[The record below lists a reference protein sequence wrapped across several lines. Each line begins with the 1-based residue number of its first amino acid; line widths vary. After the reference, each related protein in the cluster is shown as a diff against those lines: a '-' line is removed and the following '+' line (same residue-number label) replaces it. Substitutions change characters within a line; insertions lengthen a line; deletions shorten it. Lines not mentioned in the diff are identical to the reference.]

1 MGNAE
6 SGVAGASGDEEDVEA
21 ESPGFA
27 EDSPAS
33 AATGVGAGT
42 AGGSGSGKSGRPTI
56 NNPPSTNGPPTP
68 GVLLEQVKLRE
79 AAARISDSGLAIPES
94 VLAGNEIALMRWLED
109 RLSRGEESVN
119 VEQFCEM
126 LEIRNAPRDECEEA
140 FGQFDTEGDGVV
152 DVESML
158 SALKNSNG
166 ANLQGELSHVIRHLQ
181 ACSLTPGFVDIF
193 SKYKDELGAHASKI
207 LKFLH
212 RNRIPSSAIPFPLLE
227 GYNSICTMR
236 STLVQNFL
244 EFLLQKEKDLD
255 IQYRAELIRDP
266 DVDKVK
272 VVTQCFSFIEASS
285 NATDIHRM
293 TDGETGSFWQSDGS
307 ARSHWI
313 RLKMKPDVVLRR
325 LAIAV
330 ASNDHSYMPQL
341 VSVAVG
347 KNRRSL
353 QEIRDIRIPSN
364 VTGYVALLE
373 NANITHPYIQINI
386 KRCLSDG
393 CDTRIHGLKTLG
405 YQITKSKEVSVS
417 DASAIWYLSL
427 LTSLVTASMETNPV
441 LAQTVLQSTQ
451 KALRHMP
458 PLSLTP
464 SSTEFPKFFSANILE
479 EVDGFLLRIADCC
492 VSPEAELTLL
502 AFALAR
508 GSVAK
513 VLQALSGISEH
524 LETEYRASSLISS
537 MASVRMRLLYRN
549 GKPLQLHL
557 QACDVKSKEEKSGPE
572 NMLAEPT
579 TGDGFLTESGKKRA
593 SIILS
598 TEDQSNF
605 QVTQMKVKVRKGATG
620 AKCGLVFAYKEA
632 NPFDAEKHFDR
643 FKKFDLWD
651 YDDYKDFVQ
660 DNVKLPAQSED
671 QPIGWF
677 ELEEDWNDVEIK
689 LQQCRIAKFLMV
701 KFLCT
706 RQTSAE
712 RLGVQSLCFHGYL
725 VVGAER
731 LGDAEELLPDGGEG
745 PEDLATTGQMLLNKT
760 LFFIQ
765 QLTRDMDVSQFKQK
779 FLLDFIGLSLTL
791 FWSLYSKLMQIEGEE
806 VMKSRVLLL
815 QLLQNCF
822 PMLQRGASEGH
833 CPDEGGGPEEEE
845 EEKDEEKAAEAGC
858 SSSSGANADPP
869 HGAVL
874 ELYTHLCQVV
884 DRPETEAL
892 VEKALRREAVKALL
906 SGAAIFFPDKHSRR
920 DKLFHMM
927 NITEEDQPESVKV
940 TFESLCNY
948 FSDQDPSGLLLLPPK
963 EVSTDFDIS
972 PILSV
977 METLL
982 LVATRECEVM
992 MGAVSGGPSRTVLL
1006 SLFWALQGSLL
1017 SWCYLQL
1024 KADTSG
1030 MGAQLARDIV
1040 VKYVNQFLGSAQ
1052 GALASLLERYSGAE
1066 ITEKLSSSIL
1076 ATVTRQL
1083 MIFLLELCSLDI
1095 PHSVLLKS
1103 FSSLVEL
1110 LKNLSSDTGDIFSK
1124 VDQES
1129 CLQPQQPVV
1138 LRTWNMESPHNYEN
1152 SRHET
1157 TIFCCPGATSFVV
1170 EFDERC
1176 QTEKRYDY
1184 LEFTDARGGKV
1195 RYDTK
1200 IGTEKWPKK
1209 VTFDAGPQ
1217 LQFLFHSDSSNN
1229 EWGYKFSVTA
1239 QGLPDITVSW
1249 MSDVQL
1255 LVARLMGRLASRA
1268 MALKSPHEIR
1278 SVKELPPGRMAHVQ
1292 SSPLWKPILR
1302 HGACDA
1308 RDTPQNNT
1316 PSVPVRARTS
1326 PTITSPVDE
1335 FPRFLEDLAR
1345 WNPNLEPNEGPA
1357 EPMRTLMLSC
1367 RRPPIRNEIAA
1378 GSTVDQAVNAIW
1390 AAMVYHTPALHQALK
1405 AHVAQGYKSSLSED
1419 FVQVYTLAD
1428 RIRTWMLETK
1438 QRHLV
1443 SKMNAPDEK
1452 EGAQEEVTME
1462 ALAEVCIQKSLLLL
1476 RFPPSGDTSG
1486 PAEGSSAPLL
1496 LRSCSVS
1503 EGDFQPTTSPVA
1515 ATASAAAAAAAP
1527 LALALA
1533 QAAEPPSESE
1543 AGTVPEGGQQ
1553 NQTAA
1558 DAGLSSQTEEPAG
1571 PPSASSVPRRPIRR
1585 TLGRVRLLS
1594 YRSVEEPRTVL
1605 SVRERYPILKHLL
1618 NFMKDQALTTGS
1630 VLQTLA
1636 LNKAQAQSVCRV
1648 LESVQQGLLSLGKP
1662 HLFQAPC
1669 ILFLQELLACQK
1681 DFNGYFSQL
1690 SGSGQELREEVRR
1703 SYHQLVLMLVE
1714 AVQGF
1719 SGLNEKALLP
1729 ALSCVQTC
1737 LLHLLDMSWEPQD
1750 LPLFLDIKLPDLLL
1764 NMSQENISVHD
1775 IAISQWTEEDEI
1787 AVYKKNQ
1794 EWMDECADG
1803 MFEKW
1808 YDKIGEEGSVED
1820 RRKMHRF
1827 IARYCDLL
1835 NVVISCDGCER
1846 IAPWHRYRCLQCMD
1860 MDLCKTCFLS
1870 GAKPEGHEDDH
1881 EMVNMEYAC
1890 DHCQGLIVG
1899 SRINCNVCEDFDL
1912 CFGCY
1917 NAKKYP
1923 DSHLPTHRITVFPM
1937 VTIRISDRHRL
1948 IQPYIHNYSWLLFAA
1963 LALYTSA
1970 LASERRL
1977 DGEPLKTGSLDRA
1990 LALQGR
1996 CSQLITECLLKGQ
2009 DAKGLRSSALLAL
2022 LSSNETSS
2030 DSELGPNSPESSRE
2044 LSTADNTDN
2053 SSLPGSTAAV
2063 CSPTSPQDTSKTS
2076 GKETSSREVVPETPT
2091 VAPEPPAKTTTT
2103 TTTPTPTTSPTT
2115 TPTLTTT
2122 TTADSSTPTPP
2133 GPGDDPKGR
2142 RLVQQDTLDSPTLSQ
2157 TPSVSSEDPLS
2168 PVVRPSEPT
2177 GLALAASPA
2186 SEPTGLALAA
2196 SPASEPTGL
2205 AAAASPASEP
2215 TGLALAASPA
2225 SEPTGLAAAAS
2236 PASEPTGLA
2245 LAASPASEPT
2255 GLAAAASPASE
2266 PTGLAAAASPAS
2278 EAGKE
2283 QAERLSQAPRQDH
2296 VFSDCSRE
2304 RILGLLAAMLPPA
2317 KPGCGLSLPSLS
2329 SILPQLFRVVVS
2341 NAGCLDETY
2350 HLTLG
2355 LLGQLLLRIPPA
2367 EADGA
2372 VGEALADKYEL
2383 LAQLEAAG
2391 TETPGWKTTQLLFCL
2406 GAVCLDSRIGLDWA
2420 CSVADILRGLN
2431 ACPQW
2436 SVVIAAFTDHCV
2448 QQLPHT
2454 LRRTNLFTLLV
2465 LVGFPEVLCMG
2476 TQSVFVDNANEQHHM
2491 ILLKHFTEKNHAAV
2505 VDVKT
2510 RKRKTVKDY
2519 QLIQPQDSSWAGL
2532 PAQAEGQPAHK
2543 ALISRYLDSF
2553 ISIISH
2559 LLKGSPDPGSPDAV
2573 EASWVLSLALKGL
2586 YNTLKKQGVEEAQ
2599 QAIQRSGLTQLLVR
2613 KCSKGTG
2620 FSKLW
2625 LLRDLEILSVMLYSS
2640 KREIHSMTQDPERD
2654 EREPEPDREQD
2665 SDHSSCCTEE
2675 PRDPSRPDPLEG
2687 LDEETKICFQ
2697 ITHDALNAPLHILRA
2712 MYELQM
2718 KRTDSFFLE
2727 VQKRFDGDVIK
2738 TDETIRTLAQKWQPS
2753 RRPRSERT
2761 TKAVDTDMIVV
2772 SCVAKPSHCERATEE
2787 INLVAQKLITSSE
2800 GDLQLSYAKQR
2811 RTKSSALLHKELDAR
2826 SNRAVRQYLVKV
2838 NQAIA
2843 TLYARHVLAALL
2855 AEWPAG
2861 QPLSDEALELSG
2873 SSHMAYI
2880 LDMLVQLEEKTL
2892 WEKILQRVLKGC
2904 GQSMLCSLSLTAC
2917 QFMEEPGMAVQ
2928 IRESKHP
2935 YDNNT
2940 NFEDKV
2946 HIPGAIYLS
2955 VKFDPRCHSEEGCDE
2970 LIMSSSADF
2979 LQDLHTFSGSP
2990 QKWSDFEI
2998 PGDTL
3003 YYKFVA
3009 DMSNTEWGYKF
3020 TVTGG
3025 HRGRFQTGF
3034 EILKQMLADE
3044 AVLSHLPLSDI
3055 WEWQVG
3061 VACRQTGTQ
3070 RLKAIHLLLRLLQ
3083 CQSQTACELMLL
3095 RPLWQLFVSME
3106 TTLCQDPAC
3115 ITVLLPLHRA
3125 LTELFFIAES
3135 RATAQGILQEYLLA
3149 MTTDQQ
3155 LLNHTA
3161 MALKNI
3167 AAISLAINYPNKST
3181 KLLSMPS

>member
-6 SGVAGASGDEEDVEA
+6 GGCGGGSGDEEDIET

-33 AATGVGAGT
+33 AATGGGVGGG
-42 AGGSGSGKSGRPTI
+42 GGSGSGRSGRGSNNVSVPTGG
-56 NNPPSTNGPPTP
+56 PPSP

-79 AAARISDSGLAIPES
+79 AAARISDSGVAIQES
-94 VLAGNEIALMRWLED
+94 VLAGNESVLVRWLED
-109 RLSRGEESVN
+109 RLNRGEESVN

-126 LEIRNAPRDECEEA
+126 LESRDAPRDECEEA
-140 FGQFDTEGDGVV
+140 FGQFDAEGDGVV

-158 SALKNSNG
+158 IALKNSNG
-166 ANLQGELSHVIRHLQ
+166 ANLQGELSHVIRQLQ

-193 SKYKDELGAHASKI
+193 SKTKDRLGAHASKI

-212 RNRIPSSAIPFPLLE
+212 RNRIPSSAIPFPILE

-236 STLVQNFL
+236 SSVVQDFL

-255 IQYRAELIRDP
+255 IQYRAELDRDP

-272 VVTQCFSFIEASS
+272 VVTQCYSTIEASS
-285 NATDIHRM
+285 NVTDIFKM
-293 TDGETGSFWQSDGS
+293 TNGETSSFWQSDGS

-364 VTGYVALLE
+364 VTGYIALLE

-427 LTSLVTASMETNPV
+427 LTSLVTASMETNPA
-441 LAQTVLQSTQ
+441 LAQTVLHSTQ

-464 SSTEFPKFFSANILE
+464 SSTEFPKFFSLNILE

-492 VSPEAELTLL
+492 VSPDAELTLL

-513 VLQALSGISEH
+513 VLQALSCISDH
-524 LETEYRASSLISS
+524 LEAKYKASSLITS
-537 MASVRMRLLYRN
+537 MASVRLRLLYRN

-572 NMLAEPT
+572 NMLTESS
-579 TGDGFLTESGKKRA
+579 TGDGFLTESGRKKA
-593 SIILS
+593 SVILS

-605 QVTQMKVKVRKGATG
+605 QVTQMKIKVRKGAIG
-620 AKCGLVFAYKEA
+620 AKCGLVFAYKEDD
-632 NPFDAEKHFDR
+632 PFDAEKHFKR
-643 FKKFDLWD
+643 FKKYDAWD
-651 YDDYKDFVQ
+651 YKDYKDFVQ
-660 DNVKLPAQSED
+660 DNVRIPAQAED
-671 QPIGWF
+671 EPIGWF

-689 LQQCRIAKFLMV
+689 LQQCRVAKFLMV

-706 RQTSAE
+706 RQDSAE
-712 RLGVQSLCFHGYL
+712 RLGVQSLSFSGYL
-725 VVGAER
+725 CPGTER
-731 LGDAEELLPDGGEG
+731 LADLDDLSPDGAGLVH
-745 PEDLATTGQMLLNKT
+745 DAVTGLCLLNKT

-765 QLTRDMDVSQFKQK
+765 QLTRDMDASHFKQK
-779 FLLDFIGLSLTL
+779 YLLDFSGLSLSL
-791 FWSLYSKLMQIEGEE
+791 FWKFYSKLREIEGEE
-806 VMKSRVLLL
+806 VLKSRVLLL
-815 QLLQNCF
+815 QLMQNCF
-822 PMLQRGASEGH
+822 PMLPNPLESR
-833 CPDEGGGPEEEE
+833 GPEESRGPNE
-845 EEKDEEKAAEAGC
+845 AATAVA
-858 SSSSGANADPP
+858 SSSTPSSGEPVNDSVR
-869 HGAVL
+869 AVG
-874 ELYTHLCQVV
+874 ELYTHLCHIV
-884 DRPETEAL
+884 DGAEGESL
-892 VEKALRREAVKALL
+892 VEKALHKEAVKAILN
-906 SGAAIFFPDKHSRR
+906 GAAVFFPDKHIRR

-927 NITEEDQPESVKV
+927 KNITEEDQPESVKV

-963 EVSTDFDIS
+963 GAPADFDIS

-992 MGAVSGGPSRTVLL
+992 MVDESSGASRTVLL
-1006 SLFWALQGSLL
+1006 TLFWALQGSLL

-1024 KADTSG
+1024 KV
-1030 MGAQLARDIV
+1030 GASTAITMELARDILL
-1040 VKYVNQFLGSAQ
+1040 KYVDQFLGSIKTIL
-1052 GALASLLERYSGAE
+1052 GSLLERYTSAE
-1066 ITEKLSSSIL
+1066 ITDKLGSSIL
-1076 ATVTRQL
+1076 TTVFRQL

-1095 PHSVLLKS
+1095 PHSLLLRS

-1110 LKNLSSDTGDIFSK
+1110 LKSLSTDTGDIFSK

-1129 CLQPQQPVV
+1129 WHQPQQPVV

-1157 TIFCCPGATSFVV
+1157 SIFACPGATSFEV

-1176 QTEKRYDY
+1176 ETEKRYDY
-1184 LEFTDARGGKV
+1184 LEFTDSRGGKV
-1195 RYDTK
+1195 RYDMK
-1200 IGTEKWPKK
+1200 VGTEKWPKK

-1229 EWGYKFSVTA
+1229 EWGYKFTVTA
-1239 QGLPDITVSW
+1239 LGLPDITISW
-1249 MSDVQL
+1249 MSDLQL
-1255 LVARLMGRLASRA
+1255 LVARLMGRLASRTL
-1268 MALKSPHEIR
+1268 ALKSPYEIR
-1278 SVKELPPGRMAHVQ
+1278 SVKELPSGKVSHVQ

-1302 HGACDA
+1302 HGLCETREANRIKPPTDE
-1308 RDTPQNNT
+1308 TNT
-1316 PSVPVRARTS
+1316 WSL
-1326 PTITSPVDE
+1326 DE
-1335 FPRFLEDLAR
+1335 VMSFLEDFAR
-1345 WNPNLEPNEGPA
+1345 WNPSQEA
-1357 EPMRTLMLSC
+1357 TDSRTDLMKIIMQSC
-1367 RRPPIRNEIAA
+1367 RKQPARHEIAT
-1378 GSTVDQAVNAIW
+1378 GSKTDQAVNAIW
-1390 AAMVYHTPALHQALK
+1390 AAMVYHTPALNRALK
-1405 AHVAQGYKSSLSED
+1405 TYVNQDCRACLSEE
-1419 FVQVYTLAD
+1419 FVQVYSLAD
-1428 RIRTWMLETK
+1428 SIRTWMLEMK
-1438 QRHLV
+1438 QRYLV
-1443 SKMNAPDEK
+1443 GKMNAPEEK
-1452 EGAQEEVTME
+1452 EGDPDEVTME
-1462 ALAEVCIQKSLLLL
+1462 SLAEMCIKKSLLLF
-1476 RFPPSGDTSG
+1476 RFRPCGVTCQDSDSFKATG
-1486 PAEGSSAPLL
+1486 GSSDLL
-1496 LRSCSVS
+1496 LRSSSIS
-1503 EGDFQPTTSPVA
+1503 EGDFQ
-1515 ATASAAAAAAAP
+1515 ASSSLAP
-1527 LALALA
+1527 QNAG
-1533 QAAEPPSESE
+1533 SEEGSE
-1543 AGTVPEGGQQ
+1543 ARSGENKSGAQVQHSSSCGHNKQGHTGSTE
-1553 NQTAA
+1553 T
-1558 DAGLSSQTEEPAG
+1558 LSSHPGEPASPSG
-1571 PPSASSVPRRPIRR
+1571 LPRKPPFSRAR
-1585 TLGRVRLLS
+1585 LRLLS
-1594 YRSVEEPRTVL
+1594 CRSIEEPRMTPPVKD
-1605 SVRERYPILKHLL
+1605 RYPMLKHIL
-1618 NFMKDQALTTGS
+1618 NFIRDQALTTAS
-1630 VLQTLA
+1630 ILQTLS
-1636 LNKAQAQSVCRV
+1636 LNKAQALSVCKV
-1648 LESVQQGLLSLGKP
+1648 LEMVQQCLHSLGKP

-1669 ILFLQELLACQK
+1669 LLFLQELLACQK
-1681 DFNGYFSQL
+1681 DFTSYFSQL
-1690 SGSGQELREEVRR
+1690 SDSGQTLGEEVRQ

-1719 SGLNEKALLP
+1719 SSLSEKALLP

-1737 LLHLLDMSWEPQD
+1737 LLHLLDMSWEVHD
-1750 LPLFLDIKLPDLLL
+1750 LALFLGINLPDLLL
-1764 NMSQENISVHD
+1764 SMSQENISVHD

-1787 AVYKKNQ
+1787 ADYKKNQ
-1794 EWMDECADG
+1794 EWMDECMDG

-1808 YDKIGEEGSVED
+1808 YDKIDEEDSMED
-1820 RRKMHRF
+1820 RRKMHMF

-1846 IAPWHRYRCLQCMD
+1846 MAPWHRYRCLQCMD

-1923 DSHLPTHRITVFPM
+1923 DSHLPTHRITVYPM

-1963 LALYTSA
+1963 LALYTSE
-1970 LASERRL
+1970 LSSEKQIN
-1977 DGEPLKTGSLDRA
+1977 GEPLDSNA
-1990 LALQGR
+1990 LSQASALQTR
-1996 CSQLITECLLKGQ
+1996 CSQLITDCLLKGQ
-2009 DAKGLRSSALLAL
+2009 TGKGLRSSALLAL
-2022 LSSNETSS
+2022 LSSNDSVS
-2030 DSELGPNSPESSRE
+2030 DSEMCPVSPESSQE
-2044 LSTADNTDN
+2044 LSTTTDT

-2063 CSPTSPQDTSKTS
+2063 CSPSSPKDKTKPS
-2076 GKETSSREVVPETPT
+2076 GKEKKVKEVGSPPSAPPEVSSP
-2091 VAPEPPAKTTTT
+2091 
-2103 TTTPTPTTSPTT
+2103 
-2115 TPTLTTT
+2115 L
-2122 TTADSSTPTPP
+2122 ST
-2133 GPGDDPKGR
+2133 GEGEKR
-2142 RLVQQDTLDSPTLSQ
+2142 KLVTQDTLDSASLSQ

-2168 PVVRPSEPT
+2168 PVVRPSES
-2177 GLALAASPA
+2177 GLGTVNSPA
-2186 SEPTGLALAA
+2186 SDMA
-2196 SPASEPTGL
+2196 
-2205 AAAASPASEP
+2205 
-2215 TGLALAASPA
+2215 
-2225 SEPTGLAAAAS
+2225 
-2236 PASEPTGLA
+2236 
-2245 LAASPASEPT
+2245 
-2255 GLAAAASPASE
+2255 
-2266 PTGLAAAASPAS
+2266 
-2278 EAGKE
+2278 KE
-2283 QAERLSQAPRQDH
+2283 SDERLPQVPLQEH
-2296 VFSDCSRE
+2296 VFSECSRE
-2304 RILGLLAAMLPPA
+2304 RILGLLAAMLPTTI
-2317 KPGCGLSLPSLS
+2317 PGSILSLPSLS
-2329 SILPQLFRVVVS
+2329 SILPQLFRAVIS
-2341 NAGCLDETY
+2341 NAGSLNETF

-2355 LLGQLLLRIPPA
+2355 LLGQLLLRITPL
-2367 EADGA
+2367 EADTA
-2372 VGEALADKYEL
+2372 VTEALADKYDL
-2383 LAQLEAAG
+2383 LTHGEAASSD
-2391 TETPGWKTTQLLFCL
+2391 TPGWKTTQLLFSL

-2420 CSVADILRGLN
+2420 CTVADILHSLD
-2431 ACPQW
+2431 ACPEW
-2436 SVVIAAFTDHCV
+2436 SLVIAAFTDHCI
-2448 QQLPHT
+2448 QQLPQT
-2454 LRRTNLFTLLV
+2454 LKRTNLFTLLV
-2465 LVGFPEVLCMG
+2465 LVGFPEVLCVG
-2476 TQSVFVDNANEQHHM
+2476 TQTVFIDNANEQHNM

-2519 QLIQPQDSSWAGL
+2519 QLIQSQDSTTVGL
-2532 PAQAEGQPAHK
+2532 PEESGGQGSPK
-2543 ALISRYLDSF
+2543 TLLSRYLGNFTSV
-2553 ISIISH
+2553 ISH
-2559 LLKGSPDPGSPDAV
+2559 LLQISMDSSSADAV

-2586 YNTLKKQGVEEAQ
+2586 YNTLKKHGVEQAQ
-2599 QAIQRSGLTQLLVR
+2599 EAIQQSGLTQLLVR

-2625 LLRDLEILSVMLYSS
+2625 LLRDLEILSIMLYSS
-2640 KREIHSMTQDPERD
+2640 KREIHSMAQDPDRD
-2654 EREPEPDREQD
+2654 QREQDKEHD
-2665 SDHSSCCTEE
+2665 SDHSSCCTDET
-2675 PRDPSRPDPLEG
+2675 DVNKPDPLEG

-2697 ITHDALNAPLHILRA
+2697 ITHDALNAPLPILRA

-2727 VQKRFDGDVIK
+2727 VQKRFDGEEIK

-2753 RRPRSERT
+2753 RRPRSEERN

-2772 SCVAKPSHCERATEE
+2772 SCVSKPSHCEKATEE
-2787 INLVAQKLITSSE
+2787 INVVAQKLITNSE
-2800 GDLQLSYAKQR
+2800 SDLQLSYAKQR
-2811 RTKSSALLHKELDAR
+2811 RTKSSALLHKELDVR

-2843 TLYARHVLAALL
+2843 TLYARHVLASLL
-2855 AEWPAG
+2855 ADWPAEAA
-2861 QPLSDEALELSG
+2861 LSEEALALNG
-2873 SSHMAYI
+2873 ASHMAYI
-2880 LDMLVQLEEKTL
+2880 LDMLMQLEERPL

-2904 GQSMLCSLSLTAC
+2904 SQSMLCSLSLTAC
-2917 QFMEEPGMAVQ
+2917 QFMEEPGMAIQV
-2928 IRESKHP
+2928 RESKHP

-2955 VKFDPRCHSEEGCDE
+2955 IKFDSRCYTEEGCDE
-2970 LIMSSSADF
+2970 LIMSSSSDF
-2979 LQDLHTFSGSP
+2979 LQDVHNFSGSP

-3003 YYKFVA
+3003 YYRFMS

-3034 EILKQMLADE
+3034 EILKQMLADDQ
-3044 AVLSHLPLSDI
+3044 VLSHLPLSDI

-3061 VACRQTGTQ
+3061 VACRQTGNQ

-3083 CQSQTACELMLL
+3083 CQSQTACELTLL
-3095 RPLWQLFVSME
+3095 RPLWQLFMSME
-3106 TTLCQDPAC
+3106 NGLSQDPTS

-3125 LTELFFIAES
+3125 LTELFFITEA
-3135 RATAQGILQEYLLA
+3135 RAIAQGVLQEYLLA
-3149 MTTDQQ
+3149 MTTDEQ
-3155 LLNHTA
+3155 LLSHTA

-3181 KLLSMPS
+3181 KLLNMSP

>member
-6 SGVAGASGDEEDVEA
+6 SGCGGGSGDEEDVDA

-33 AATGVGAGT
+33 AAAAAGAGASGT
-42 AGGSGSGKSGRPTI
+42 GGASGGSGGGSGPGGGSGKGGRSAAASHSPQ
-56 NNPPSTNGPPTP
+56 SAANGPPSP

-109 RLSRGEESVN
+109 RLSRGEETVN

-255 IQYRAELIRDP
+255 IQYRAELTQDP

-272 VVTQCFSFIEASS
+272 VVTQCYSFIEASS
-285 NATDIHRM
+285 NVADIHRM
-293 TDGETGSFWQSDGS
+293 TDGETGAFWQSDGS

-513 VLQALSGISEH
+513 VLQAMSGLSEH
-524 LETEYRASSLISS
+524 LETEYRASTLISS
-537 MASVRMRLLYRN
+537 MAAVRMRLLYRN

-572 NMLAEPT
+572 NMLTEAT
-579 TGDGFLTESGKKRA
+579 TGDGFLTESGRKRA

-598 TEDQSNF
+598 TENQSNF
-605 QVTQMKVKVRKGATG
+605 QVTQMKVKVRKGPTG

-632 NPFDAEKHFDR
+632 DPFDAEKHFER
-643 FKKFDLWD
+643 FKKYDSWD
-651 YDDYKDFVQ
+651 YDDYKEFVQ
-660 DNVKLPAQSED
+660 DNVKIPAQSED
-671 QPIGWF
+671 EPIGWF
-677 ELEEDWNDVEIK
+677 DLEEDWNDVEIK
-689 LQQCRIAKFLMV
+689 LQQCRVAKFLMV

-706 RQTSAE
+706 RQNSAE
-712 RLGVQSLCFHGYL
+712 RLGVQSLSFHGYRVL
-725 VVGAER
+725 GVER
-731 LGDAEELLPDGGEG
+731 LGDTEELLPEGGEG
-745 PEDLATTGQMLLNKT
+745 PEERGTTGQMLLNKT

-779 FLLDFIGLSLTL
+779 FLLDFSGLSLTL

-806 VMKSRVLLL
+806 VLKSRVLLL

-822 PMLQRGASEGH
+822 PMLPSGPAKGH
-833 CPDEGGGPEEEE
+833 CPDEGGGPEEEKE
-845 EEKDEEKAAEAGC
+845 EEEEEERGAEAGC
-858 SSSSGANADPP
+858 SSSSGAHADPP
-869 HGAVL
+869 HGAVW
-874 ELYTHLCQVV
+874 ELYNHLCQVV
-884 DRPETEAL
+884 DRPETGVP
-892 VEKALRREAVKALL
+892 VERALRREAVKAVL

-927 NITEEDQPESVKV
+927 KNITEEDQPESVKV

-992 MGAVSGGPSRTVLL
+992 MVNASGGPSRTVLL

-1024 KADTSG
+1024 KSESTG
-1030 MGAQLARDIV
+1030 MGAELARDIL

-1052 GALASLLERYSGAE
+1052 GALASLLECYSGAK
-1066 ITEKLSSSIL
+1066 ITEKLASSIL

-1083 MIFLLELCSLDI
+1083 MIFLLEMCSLDI

-1110 LKNLSSDTGDIFSK
+1110 LKSLSSDTGDIFSK

-1129 CLQPQQPVV
+1129 CLLPQQPVV
-1138 LRTWNMESPHNYEN
+1138 LRTWSMESPHNYEN

-1157 TIFCCPGATSFVV
+1157 TVFSCPGATSFVV

-1200 IGTEKWPKK
+1200 IGTVKWPKK

-1278 SVKELPPGRMAHVQ
+1278 SVKELPPGKMAHVQ

-1302 HGACDA
+1302 HGVCGAG
-1308 RDTPQNNT
+1308 DTPQNNT
-1316 PSVPVRARTS
+1316 HSNPSQTNS
-1326 PTITSPVDE
+1326 SPVDE
-1335 FPRFLEDLAR
+1335 FPSFLEDLAR
-1345 WNPNLEPNEGPA
+1345 WDPNKEPSDGRLEG
-1357 EPMRTLMLSC
+1357 PMRTLMLSC
-1367 RRPPIRNEIAA
+1367 RRPPVRNEIAA
-1378 GSTVDQAVNAIW
+1378 GSKVDQAVNAIW

-1405 AHVAQGYKSSLSED
+1405 SHVAQGYKSSLSED

-1428 RIRTWMLETK
+1428 GIRTWMLEMK
-1438 QRHLV
+1438 QRYLV
-1443 SKMNAPDEK
+1443 GKMNSPDEK
-1452 EGAQEEVTME
+1452 EGALEEVTMDT
-1462 ALAEVCIQKSLLLL
+1462 LAEVCIQKSLLLL
-1476 RFPPSGDTSG
+1476 RFAPSGSSG
-1486 PAEGSSAPLL
+1486 QDGDSSQPAEGSSATLL
-1496 LRSCSVS
+1496 LRSSSVS
-1503 EGDFQPTTSPVA
+1503 DGDFQPSPSPA
-1515 ATASAAAAAAAP
+1515 AAAAAAAP
-1527 LALALA
+1527 PPAP
-1533 QAAEPPSESE
+1533 AAETPRESE
-1543 AGTVPEGGQQ
+1543 AGMVPEGGQQ
-1553 NQTAA
+1553 NQTADGSA
-1558 DAGLSSQTEEPAG
+1558 ESISSPTTGEPTS
-1571 PPSASSVPRRPIRR
+1571 PPFSSVPRRPPFSR
-1585 TLGRVRLLS
+1585 GRLRLLS
-1594 YRSVEEPRTVL
+1594 YRSVEETRAVP

-1618 NFMKDQALTTGS
+1618 NFMKDQALTTAS

-1648 LESVQQGLLSLGKP
+1648 LESVQQCLLSLGKP

-1681 DFNGYFSQL
+1681 EFNGYFSQL

-1714 AVQGF
+1714 AVHGF
-1719 SGLNEKALLP
+1719 NGLNEKALLP

-1808 YDKIGEEGSVED
+1808 YDKIGEEDSMED
-1820 RRKMHRF
+1820 RRKMHMF

-1846 IAPWHRYRCLQCMD
+1846 MAPWHRYRCLQCMD

-1970 LASERRL
+1970 LASERPL
-1977 DGEPLKTGSLDRA
+1977 DGEPLGPGSLNRA
-1990 LALQGR
+1990 LDLQGR

-2009 DAKGLRSSALLAL
+2009 DGKGLRSSALLAL
-2022 LSSNETSS
+2022 LSSNESSS
-2030 DSELGPNSPESSRE
+2030 DSELGPAFDTTDTTDTSSI
-2044 LSTADNTDN
+2044 
-2053 SSLPGSTAAV
+2053 PGSTAAV
-2063 CSPTSPQDTSKTS
+2063 CSPSSPRDTVRS
-2076 GKETSSREVVPETPT
+2076 GH
-2091 VAPEPPAKTTTT
+2091 
-2103 TTTPTPTTSPTT
+2103 
-2115 TPTLTTT
+2115 LYCC
-2122 TTADSSTPTPP
+2122 
-2133 GPGDDPKGR
+2133 PGDDPRKV
-2142 RLVQQDTLDSPTLSQ
+2142 LVKQDTLDSATLSQ
-2157 TPSVSSEDPLS
+2157 TPSISSEDPLS
-2168 PVVRPSEPT
+2168 PVVRPSET
-2177 GLALAASPA
+2177 GLGAATSPA
-2186 SEPTGLALAA
+2186 WD
-2196 SPASEPTGL
+2196 
-2205 AAAASPASEP
+2205 
-2215 TGLALAASPA
+2215 
-2225 SEPTGLAAAAS
+2225 
-2236 PASEPTGLA
+2236 
-2245 LAASPASEPT
+2245 
-2255 GLAAAASPASE
+2255 
-2266 PTGLAAAASPAS
+2266 
-2278 EAGKE
+2278 AGTE
-2283 QAERLSQAPRQDH
+2283 QAERLTGVPRQEH

-2304 RILGLLAAMLPPA
+2304 RVLGLLAAMLPPA
-2317 KPGCGLSLPSLS
+2317 KPGSGLSLASLS

-2383 LAQLEAAG
+2383 LAQGEAAG
-2391 TETPGWKTTQLLFCL
+2391 TETPGWKTTQLLFSL

-2436 SVVIAAFTDHCV
+2436 SLVIAAFTDHCV
-2448 QQLPHT
+2448 QQLPHA

-2510 RKRKTVKDY
+2510 RKRKTVKDF

-2532 PAQAEGQPAHK
+2532 PPHK
-2543 ALISRYLDSF
+2543 ALLGRYLDSF

-2559 LLKGSPDPGSPDAV
+2559 LLQGSPDPSSPDAV

-2586 YNTLKKQGVEEAQ
+2586 YNTLKKQGVDEAQ
-2599 QAIQRSGLTQLLVR
+2599 PAIQRSGLTQLLVR

-2640 KREIHSMTQDPERD
+2640 KREIHSMAQDPERD
-2654 EREPEPDREQD
+2654 EREPEPDRGEHD

-2738 TDETIRTLAQKWQPS
+2738 TDETIRTLAQKWQPT

-2772 SCVAKPSHCERATEE
+2772 SCVSKPSHCERATEE
-2787 INLVAQKLITSSE
+2787 VNLVAQKLITGSE
-2800 GDLQLSYAKQR
+2800 GDLQISYAKQR

-2855 AEWPAG
+2855 AEWPVD
-2861 QPLSDEALELSG
+2861 QPLSEEALELSG

-2928 IRESKHP
+2928 VRESKHP

-2955 VKFDPRCHSEEGCDE
+2955 VKFDSRCHSEEGCDE

-2990 QKWSDFEI
+2990 QKWLDFEI

-3003 YYKFVA
+3003 YYRFMA
-3009 DMSNTEWGYKF
+3009 DVSNTEWGYKF
-3020 TVTGG
+3020 TITGG

-3044 AVLSHLPLSDI
+3044 QVLSHLPLADI

-3083 CQSQTACELMLL
+3083 CQSQTACELTLL
-3095 RPLWQLFVSME
+3095 RPLWQLLVSME
-3106 TTLCQDPAC
+3106 TSLGQDPAG

-3149 MTTDQQ
+3149 MTTDEQ

-3161 MALKNI
+3161 LALKNI

>member
-6 SGVAGASGDEEDVEA
+6 GGCGGGSGDEEDIET

-33 AATGVGAGT
+33 AATGGGVGGG
-42 AGGSGSGKSGRPTI
+42 GGSGSGRSGRGSNNVSVPTGG
-56 NNPPSTNGPPTP
+56 PPSP

-79 AAARISDSGLAIPES
+79 AAARISDSGVAIQES
-94 VLAGNEIALMRWLED
+94 VLAGNESVLVRWLED
-109 RLSRGEESVN
+109 RLNRGEESVN

-126 LEIRNAPRDECEEA
+126 LESRDAPRDECEEA
-140 FGQFDTEGDGVV
+140 FGQFDAEGDGVV

-158 SALKNSNG
+158 IALKNSNG
-166 ANLQGELSHVIRHLQ
+166 ANLQGELSHVIRQLQ

-193 SKYKDELGAHASKI
+193 SKTKDRLGAHASKI

-212 RNRIPSSAIPFPLLE
+212 RNRIPSSAIPFPILE

-236 STLVQNFL
+236 SSVVQDFL

-255 IQYRAELIRDP
+255 IQYRAELDRDP

-272 VVTQCFSFIEASS
+272 VVTQCYSTIEASS
-285 NATDIHRM
+285 NVTDIFKM
-293 TDGETGSFWQSDGS
+293 TNGETSSFWQSDGS

-364 VTGYVALLE
+364 VTGYIALLE

-427 LTSLVTASMETNPV
+427 LTSLVTASMETNPA
-441 LAQTVLQSTQ
+441 LAQTVLHSTQ

-464 SSTEFPKFFSANILE
+464 SSTEFPKFFSLNILE

-492 VSPEAELTLL
+492 VSPDAELTLL

-513 VLQALSGISEH
+513 VLQALSCISDH
-524 LETEYRASSLISS
+524 LEAKYKASSLITS
-537 MASVRMRLLYRN
+537 MASVRLRLLYRN

-572 NMLAEPT
+572 NMLTESS
-579 TGDGFLTESGKKRA
+579 TGDGFLTESGRKKA
-593 SIILS
+593 SVILS

-605 QVTQMKVKVRKGATG
+605 QVTQMKIKVRKGAIG
-620 AKCGLVFAYKEA
+620 AKCGLVFAYKEDD
-632 NPFDAEKHFDR
+632 PFDAEKHFKR
-643 FKKFDLWD
+643 FKKYDAWD
-651 YDDYKDFVQ
+651 YKDYKDFVQ
-660 DNVKLPAQSED
+660 DNVRIPAQAED
-671 QPIGWF
+671 EPIGWF

-689 LQQCRIAKFLMV
+689 LQQCRVAKFLMV

-706 RQTSAE
+706 RQDSAE
-712 RLGVQSLCFHGYL
+712 RLGVQSLSFSGYL
-725 VVGAER
+725 CPGTER
-731 LGDAEELLPDGGEG
+731 LADLDDLSPDGAGLVH
-745 PEDLATTGQMLLNKT
+745 DAVTGLCLLNKT

-765 QLTRDMDVSQFKQK
+765 QLTRDMDASHFKQK
-779 FLLDFIGLSLTL
+779 YLLDFSGLSLSL
-791 FWSLYSKLMQIEGEE
+791 FWKFYSKLREIEGEE
-806 VMKSRVLLL
+806 VLKSRVLLL
-815 QLLQNCF
+815 QLMQNCF
-822 PMLQRGASEGH
+822 PMLPNPLESR
-833 CPDEGGGPEEEE
+833 GPEESRGPNE
-845 EEKDEEKAAEAGC
+845 AATAVA
-858 SSSSGANADPP
+858 SSSTPSSGEPVNDSVR
-869 HGAVL
+869 AVG
-874 ELYTHLCQVV
+874 ELYTHLCHIV
-884 DRPETEAL
+884 DGAEGESL
-892 VEKALRREAVKALL
+892 VEKALHKEAVKAILN
-906 SGAAIFFPDKHSRR
+906 GAAVFFPDKHIRR

-927 NITEEDQPESVKV
+927 KNITEEDQPESVKV

-963 EVSTDFDIS
+963 GAPADFDIS

-992 MGAVSGGPSRTVLL
+992 MVDESSGASRTVLL
-1006 SLFWALQGSLL
+1006 TLFWALQGSLL

-1024 KADTSG
+1024 KV
-1030 MGAQLARDIV
+1030 GASTAITMELARDI
-1040 VKYVNQFLGSAQ
+1040 
-1052 GALASLLERYSGAE
+1052 LLKLQQSTITKNFKPRYTSAE
-1066 ITEKLSSSIL
+1066 ITDKLGSSIL
-1076 ATVTRQL
+1076 TTVFRQL

-1095 PHSVLLKS
+1095 PHSLLLRS

-1110 LKNLSSDTGDIFSK
+1110 LKSLSTDTGDIFSK

-1129 CLQPQQPVV
+1129 WHQPQQPVV

-1157 TIFCCPGATSFVV
+1157 SIFACPGATSFEV

-1176 QTEKRYDY
+1176 ETEKRYDY
-1184 LEFTDARGGKV
+1184 LEFTDSRGGKV
-1195 RYDTK
+1195 RYDMK
-1200 IGTEKWPKK
+1200 VGTEKWPKK

-1229 EWGYKFSVTA
+1229 EWGYKFTVTA
-1239 QGLPDITVSW
+1239 LGLPDITISW
-1249 MSDVQL
+1249 MSDLQL
-1255 LVARLMGRLASRA
+1255 LVARLMGRLASRTL
-1268 MALKSPHEIR
+1268 ALKSPYEIR
-1278 SVKELPPGRMAHVQ
+1278 SVKELPSGKVSHVQ

-1302 HGACDA
+1302 HGLCETREAN
-1308 RDTPQNNT
+1308 RIKP
-1316 PSVPVRARTS
+1316 
-1326 PTITSPVDE
+1326 PTDE
-1335 FPRFLEDLAR
+1335 VMSFLEDFAR
-1345 WNPNLEPNEGPA
+1345 WNPSQEA
-1357 EPMRTLMLSC
+1357 TDSRTDLMKIIMQSC
-1367 RRPPIRNEIAA
+1367 RKQPARHEIAT
-1378 GSTVDQAVNAIW
+1378 GSKTDQAVNAIW
-1390 AAMVYHTPALHQALK
+1390 AAMVYHTPALNRALK
-1405 AHVAQGYKSSLSED
+1405 TYGNAWLQACLSEE
-1419 FVQVYTLAD
+1419 FVQVYSLAD
-1428 RIRTWMLETK
+1428 SIRTWMLEMK
-1438 QRHLV
+1438 QRYLV
-1443 SKMNAPDEK
+1443 GKMNAPEEK
-1452 EGAQEEVTME
+1452 EGDPDEVTME
-1462 ALAEVCIQKSLLLL
+1462 SLAEMCIKKSLLLF
-1476 RFPPSGDTSG
+1476 RFRPCGVTCQDSDSFKATG
-1486 PAEGSSAPLL
+1486 GSSDLL
-1496 LRSCSVS
+1496 LRSSSIS
-1503 EGDFQPTTSPVA
+1503 EGDFQ
-1515 ATASAAAAAAAP
+1515 ASSSLAP
-1527 LALALA
+1527 QNAG
-1533 QAAEPPSESE
+1533 SEEGSE
-1543 AGTVPEGGQQ
+1543 ARSGENKSGAQVQHSSSCGHNKQGHTGSTE
-1553 NQTAA
+1553 T
-1558 DAGLSSQTEEPAG
+1558 LSSHPGEPASPSG
-1571 PPSASSVPRRPIRR
+1571 LPRKPPFSRAR
-1585 TLGRVRLLS
+1585 LRLLS
-1594 YRSVEEPRTVL
+1594 CRSIEEPRMTPPVKD
-1605 SVRERYPILKHLL
+1605 RYPMLKHIL
-1618 NFMKDQALTTGS
+1618 NFIRDQALTTAS
-1630 VLQTLA
+1630 ILQTLS
-1636 LNKAQAQSVCRV
+1636 LNKAQALSVCKV
-1648 LESVQQGLLSLGKP
+1648 LEMVQQCLHSLGKP

-1669 ILFLQELLACQK
+1669 LLFLQELLACQK
-1681 DFNGYFSQL
+1681 DFTSYFSQL
-1690 SGSGQELREEVRR
+1690 SDSGQTLGEEVRQ

-1719 SGLNEKALLP
+1719 SSLSEKALLP

-1737 LLHLLDMSWEPQD
+1737 LLHLLDMSWEVHD
-1750 LPLFLDIKLPDLLL
+1750 LALFLGINLPDLLL
-1764 NMSQENISVHD
+1764 SMSQENISVHD

-1787 AVYKKNQ
+1787 ADYKKNQ
-1794 EWMDECADG
+1794 EWMDECMDG

-1808 YDKIGEEGSVED
+1808 YDKIDEEDSMED
-1820 RRKMHRF
+1820 RRKMHMF

-1846 IAPWHRYRCLQCMD
+1846 MAPWHRYRCLQCMD

-1923 DSHLPTHRITVFPM
+1923 DSHLPTHRITVYPM

-1963 LALYTSA
+1963 LALYTSE
-1970 LASERRL
+1970 LSSEKQIN
-1977 DGEPLKTGSLDRA
+1977 GEPLDSNA
-1990 LALQGR
+1990 LSQASALQTR
-1996 CSQLITECLLKGQ
+1996 CSQLITDCLLKGQ
-2009 DAKGLRSSALLAL
+2009 TGKGLRSSALLAL
-2022 LSSNETSS
+2022 LSSNDSVS
-2030 DSELGPNSPESSRE
+2030 DSEMCPVSPESSQE
-2044 LSTADNTDN
+2044 LSTTTDT

-2063 CSPTSPQDTSKTS
+2063 CSPSSPKD
-2076 GKETSSREVVPETPT
+2076 
-2091 VAPEPPAKTTTT
+2091 
-2103 TTTPTPTTSPTT
+2103 
-2115 TPTLTTT
+2115 
-2122 TTADSSTPTPP
+2122 
-2133 GPGDDPKGR
+2133 KGEKR
-2142 RLVQQDTLDSPTLSQ
+2142 KLVTQDTLDSASLSQ

-2168 PVVRPSEPT
+2168 PVVRPSES
-2177 GLALAASPA
+2177 GLGTVNSPA
-2186 SEPTGLALAA
+2186 SDMA
-2196 SPASEPTGL
+2196 
-2205 AAAASPASEP
+2205 
-2215 TGLALAASPA
+2215 
-2225 SEPTGLAAAAS
+2225 
-2236 PASEPTGLA
+2236 
-2245 LAASPASEPT
+2245 
-2255 GLAAAASPASE
+2255 
-2266 PTGLAAAASPAS
+2266 
-2278 EAGKE
+2278 KE
-2283 QAERLSQAPRQDH
+2283 SDERLPQVPLQEH
-2296 VFSDCSRE
+2296 VFSECSRE
-2304 RILGLLAAMLPPA
+2304 RILGLLAAMLPTTI
-2317 KPGCGLSLPSLS
+2317 PGSILSLPSLS
-2329 SILPQLFRVVVS
+2329 SILPQLFRAVIS
-2341 NAGCLDETY
+2341 NAGSLNETF

-2355 LLGQLLLRIPPA
+2355 LLGQLLLRITPL
-2367 EADGA
+2367 EADTA
-2372 VGEALADKYEL
+2372 VTEALADKYDL
-2383 LAQLEAAG
+2383 LTHGEAASSD
-2391 TETPGWKTTQLLFCL
+2391 TPGWKTTQLLFSL

-2420 CSVADILRGLN
+2420 CTVADILHSLD
-2431 ACPQW
+2431 ACPEW
-2436 SVVIAAFTDHCV
+2436 SLVIAAFTDHCI
-2448 QQLPHT
+2448 QQLPQT
-2454 LRRTNLFTLLV
+2454 LKRTNLFTLLV
-2465 LVGFPEVLCMG
+2465 LDRTLC
-2476 TQSVFVDNANEQHHM
+2476 TQTVFIDNANEQHNM

-2519 QLIQPQDSSWAGL
+2519 QLIQSQDSTTVGL
-2532 PAQAEGQPAHK
+2532 PEESGGQGSPK
-2543 ALISRYLDSF
+2543 TLLSRYLGNFTSV
-2553 ISIISH
+2553 ISH
-2559 LLKGSPDPGSPDAV
+2559 LLQISMDSSSADAV

-2586 YNTLKKQGVEEAQ
+2586 YNTLKKHGVEQAQ
-2599 QAIQRSGLTQLLVR
+2599 EAIQQSGLTQLLVR

-2625 LLRDLEILSVMLYSS
+2625 LLRDLEILSIMLYSS
-2640 KREIHSMTQDPERD
+2640 KREIHSMAQDPDRD
-2654 EREPEPDREQD
+2654 QREQDKEHD
-2665 SDHSSCCTEE
+2665 SDHSSCCTDET
-2675 PRDPSRPDPLEG
+2675 DVNKPDPLEG

-2697 ITHDALNAPLHILRA
+2697 ITHDALNAPLPILRA

-2727 VQKRFDGDVIK
+2727 VQKRFDGEEIK

-2753 RRPRSERT
+2753 RRPRSEERN

-2772 SCVAKPSHCERATEE
+2772 SCVSKPSHCEKATEE
-2787 INLVAQKLITSSE
+2787 INVVAQKLITNSE
-2800 GDLQLSYAKQR
+2800 SDLQLSYAKQR
-2811 RTKSSALLHKELDAR
+2811 RTKSSALLHKELDVR

-2843 TLYARHVLAALL
+2843 TLYARHVLASLL
-2855 AEWPAG
+2855 ADWPAEAA
-2861 QPLSDEALELSG
+2861 LSEEALALNG
-2873 SSHMAYI
+2873 ASHMAYI
-2880 LDMLVQLEEKTL
+2880 LDMLMQLEERPL

-2904 GQSMLCSLSLTAC
+2904 SQSMLCSLSLTAC
-2917 QFMEEPGMAVQ
+2917 QFMEEPGMAIQV
-2928 IRESKHP
+2928 RESKHP

-2955 VKFDPRCHSEEGCDE
+2955 IKFDSRCYTEEGCDE
-2970 LIMSSSADF
+2970 LIMSSSSDF
-2979 LQDLHTFSGSP
+2979 LQDVHNFSGSP

-3003 YYKFVA
+3003 YYRFMS

-3034 EILKQMLADE
+3034 EILKQMLADDQ
-3044 AVLSHLPLSDI
+3044 VLSHLPLSDI

-3061 VACRQTGTQ
+3061 VACRQTGNQ

-3083 CQSQTACELMLL
+3083 CQSQTACELTLL
-3095 RPLWQLFVSME
+3095 RPLWQLFMSME
-3106 TTLCQDPAC
+3106 NGLSQDPTS

-3125 LTELFFIAES
+3125 LTELFFITEA
-3135 RATAQGILQEYLLA
+3135 RAIAQGVLQEYLLA
-3149 MTTDQQ
+3149 MTTDEQ
-3155 LLNHTA
+3155 LLSHTA

-3181 KLLSMPS
+3181 KLLNMSP

>member
-6 SGVAGASGDEEDVEA
+6 SGCGGGSGDDEDMET

-33 AATGVGAGT
+33 AATGGGVG
-42 AGGSGSGKSGRPTI
+42 GGVVSGPGRSGRGSNNQPAPTGG
-56 NNPPSTNGPPTP
+56 PPSP

-79 AAARISDSGLAIPES
+79 AAARISDSGVAIHES
-94 VLAGNEIALMRWLED
+94 VLAGNEGVLMRWLED
-109 RLSRGEESVN
+109 RLNRGEESVN

-126 LEIRNAPRDECEEA
+126 LESRDAPRDECEEA
-140 FGQFDTEGDGVV
+140 FGQFDAEGDGVV
-152 DVESML
+152 DVETML
-158 SALKNSNG
+158 IALKNSNG
-166 ANLQGELSHVIRHLQ
+166 ANLQGELSHVIRQLQ

-193 SKYKDELGAHASKI
+193 SKTKDRLGAHSSKI

-212 RNRIPSSAIPFPLLE
+212 RNRIPSSAIPFPILE

-236 STLVQNFL
+236 SSVVQDFL
-244 EFLLQKEKDLD
+244 EFILQKEKDLD
-255 IQYRAELIRDP
+255 IQYRAELDRDP

-272 VVTQCFSFIEASS
+272 VVTQCYSTIEASS
-285 NATDIHRM
+285 NVSDIYKM
-293 TDGETGSFWQSDGS
+293 TNGETASFWQSDGS

-364 VTGYVALLE
+364 VTGYVPLLE

-427 LTSLVTASMETNPV
+427 LTSLVTASMETNPA

-464 SSTEFPKFFSANILE
+464 SSTEFPKFFSLNILE

-492 VSPEAELTLL
+492 VSPDAELTLL

-513 VLQALSGISEH
+513 VLQALSCISDH
-524 LETEYRASSLISS
+524 LETKYKASSLIIS
-537 MASVRMRLLYRN
+537 MASVRLRLLYRN

-572 NMLAEPT
+572 NMLTEAS
-579 TGDGFLTESGKKRA
+579 TGDGFLTESGRKKA
-593 SIILS
+593 SVILS

-605 QVTQMKVKVRKGATG
+605 QVTQMKIKVRKGAIG
-620 AKCGLVFAYKEA
+620 AKCGLVFAYKEDDS
-632 NPFDAEKHFDR
+632 FDAEKHFKR
-643 FKKFDLWD
+643 FKK
-651 YDDYKDFVQ
+651 YDTWDYKDYKEFVQ
-660 DNVKLPAQSED
+660 DNARIPSQSED
-671 QPIGWF
+671 DPIGWF
-677 ELEEDWNDVEIK
+677 ELEDDWNDVEIK
-689 LQQCRIAKFLMV
+689 LQQCRVAKFLMV

-706 RQTSAE
+706 RQDTAE
-712 RLGVQSLCFHGYL
+712 RLGVQSLSFNGYL
-725 VVGAER
+725 CPGTER
-731 LGDAEELLPDGGEG
+731 LGDLDDLRPEGESF
-745 PEDLATTGQMLLNKT
+745 EHDAVTGLCLLNKT

-765 QLTRDMDVSQFKQK
+765 QLTRDMDASQFKQK
-779 FLLDFIGLSLTL
+779 YLLDFSGLSLKL
-791 FWSLYSKLMQIEGEE
+791 FWSFYNKLREIEGEE
-806 VMKSRVLLL
+806 VLKSRVLLL
-815 QLLQNCF
+815 QLMQNCF
-822 PMLQRGASEGH
+822 PMLPNPLEPRGPEDSKGS
-833 CPDEGGGPEEEE
+833 DEGAM
-845 EEKDEEKAAEAGC
+845 AATSPST
-858 SSSSGANADPP
+858 SSNAVD
-869 HGAVL
+869 AVRAVG
-874 ELYTHLCQVV
+874 ELYTHLCHIV
-884 DRPETEAL
+884 DGTVGETL
-892 VEKALRREAVKALL
+892 VEKALHKEAVKAILN
-906 SGAAIFFPDKHSRR
+906 GAAVFFPDKHVRR

-927 NITEEDQPESVKV
+927 KNITEEDQPESVKV

-963 EVSTDFDIS
+963 GAPSDFDIS

-992 MGAVSGGPSRTVLL
+992 MVEESSGASRTVLL

-1024 KADTSG
+1024 KGGASTPVG
-1030 MGAQLARDIV
+1030 MELARDILL
-1040 VKYVNQFLGSAQ
+1040 KYVDLFLVNIKTVLG
-1052 GALASLLERYSGAE
+1052 SLLEKYTGAE
-1066 ITEKLSSSIL
+1066 ITDKLGSSIL
-1076 ATVTRQL
+1076 ATVFRQL
-1083 MIFLLELCSLDI
+1083 MIFLLELCSLNI
-1095 PHSVLLKS
+1095 PHSVLLKC

-1129 CLQPQQPVV
+1129 WHQPQQPVV
-1138 LRTWNMESPHNYEN
+1138 LRTWNLESPHNYEN

-1157 TIFCCPGATSFVV
+1157 SIFACPGATSFEV

-1176 QTEKRYDY
+1176 ETEKRYDY
-1184 LEFTDARGGKV
+1184 LEFTDSRGGKV
-1195 RYDTK
+1195 RYDMK
-1200 IGTEKWPKK
+1200 VGTEKWPKK

-1229 EWGYKFSVTA
+1229 EWGYKFTVTA
-1239 QGLPDITVSW
+1239 LGLPDITISW
-1249 MSDVQL
+1249 MSDLQL
-1255 LVARLMGRLASRA
+1255 LVARLMGRLASRTL
-1268 MALKSPHEIR
+1268 ALKSPHEIR
-1278 SVKELPPGRMAHVQ
+1278 TVKELPPGKMSHVQ

-1302 HGACDA
+1302 HGLSET
-1308 RDTPQNNT
+1308 RETN
-1316 PSVPVRARTS
+1316 RTK
-1326 PTITSPVDE
+1326 TTTEQTSIWTLDE
-1335 FPRFLEDLAR
+1335 LVCFLEDFAR
-1345 WNPNLEPNEGPA
+1345 WNPSQELTDSRTEL
-1357 EPMRTLMLSC
+1357 MRTLMQSC
-1367 RRPPIRNEIAA
+1367 RKEPMRNEIAA
-1378 GSTVDQAVNAIW
+1378 GSKTDQAVNAIW
-1390 AAMVYHTPALHQALK
+1390 AVMVYHTPALNLALMTY
-1405 AHVAQGYKSSLSED
+1405 VNQDCKSCLSEE
-1419 FVQVYTLAD
+1419 FMHVYALAD
-1428 RIRTWMLETK
+1428 SIRTWMLEMK
-1438 QRHLV
+1438 QRYLV
-1443 SKMNAPDEK
+1443 GKMNVPDEK
-1452 EGAQEEVTME
+1452 EGGQHEVTME
-1462 ALAEVCIQKSLLLL
+1462 TLADMCIEKSLLLF
-1476 RFPPSGDTSG
+1476 RFAPCGVPCQGSDSSK
-1486 PAEGSSAPLL
+1486 PAEGNIAPLL
-1496 LRSCSVS
+1496 RSSSIS
-1503 EGDFQPTTSPVA
+1503 EGDFQPSSSVGPQ
-1515 ATASAAAAAAAP
+1515 TAV
-1527 LALALA
+1527 
-1533 QAAEPPSESE
+1533 SEDGSE
-1543 AGTVPEGGQQ
+1543 AREGQSQSSSAHVTNPSTCGHSRRGHRGS
-1553 NQTAA
+1553 TES
-1558 DAGLSSQTEEPAG
+1558 LSPQPGEPAS
-1571 PPSASSVPRRPIRR
+1571 PSALPRKAPFSRAR
-1585 TLGRVRLLS
+1585 LRLLS
-1594 YRSVEEPRTVL
+1594 CRSIEEPRMTP
-1605 SVRERYPILKHLL
+1605 SVKDRYPMLKHIL
-1618 NFMKDQALTTGS
+1618 NFIKDQALTTAS
-1630 VLQTLA
+1630 ILQSLS
-1636 LNKAQAQSVCRV
+1636 LNKAQALSVCKV
-1648 LESVQQGLLSLGKP
+1648 LEMVQQCLHSLGRP

-1681 DFNGYFSQL
+1681 DFTSYFSQL
-1690 SGSGQELREEVRR
+1690 SDSGQNLGEEVRR
-1703 SYHQLVLMLVE
+1703 SYHKLVLMLVE

-1719 SGLNEKALLP
+1719 SCLNEKALLP

-1737 LLHLLDMSWEPQD
+1737 LLHLLDMSWEVHD
-1750 LPLFLDIKLPDLLL
+1750 LPLFLSIKLPELLL
-1764 NMSQENISVHD
+1764 SMSQENISVHD

-1787 AVYKKNQ
+1787 TDYKKNQ
-1794 EWMDECADG
+1794 EWMDECMDG

-1808 YDKIGEEGSVED
+1808 YDKIEEED
-1820 RRKMHRF
+1820 SIEDKRKMHMF

-1846 IAPWHRYRCLQCMD
+1846 MAPWHRYRCLQCMD

-1923 DSHLPTHRITVFPM
+1923 DSHLPTHRITVYPM

-1963 LALYTSA
+1963 LSLYTSE
-1970 LASERRL
+1970 LSSEKHI
-1977 DGEPLKTGSLDRA
+1977 DGESLDSNTLDQA
-1990 LALQGR
+1990 STLQTC
-1996 CSQLITECLLKGQ
+1996 CSQLITDCLLKGQ
-2009 DAKGLRSSALLAL
+2009 TGKGLRSSALLAL
-2022 LSSNETSS
+2022 LSSNDSAS
-2030 DSELGPNSPESSRE
+2030 DSELCPVSPESSQE
-2044 LSTADNTDN
+2044 LSTATDT
-2053 SSLPGSTAAV
+2053 SSLPGSTAAI
-2063 CSPTSPQDTSKTS
+2063 CSPSSPKDKSKPS
-2076 GKETSSREVVPETPT
+2076 GKEKKAKEVSSPPLAHPEVSFPPST
-2091 VAPEPPAKTTTT
+2091 VE
-2103 TTTPTPTTSPTT
+2103 
-2115 TPTLTTT
+2115 
-2122 TTADSSTPTPP
+2122 
-2133 GPGDDPKGR
+2133 GDKKK
-2142 RLVQQDTLDSPTLSQ
+2142 LVTQDTLDSPSLSQ

-2168 PVVRPSEPT
+2168 PVVRQSGP
-2177 GLALAASPA
+2177 GADNSPA
-2186 SEPTGLALAA
+2186 SDVI
-2196 SPASEPTGL
+2196 
-2205 AAAASPASEP
+2205 
-2215 TGLALAASPA
+2215 
-2225 SEPTGLAAAAS
+2225 
-2236 PASEPTGLA
+2236 
-2245 LAASPASEPT
+2245 
-2255 GLAAAASPASE
+2255 
-2266 PTGLAAAASPAS
+2266 
-2278 EAGKE
+2278 KE
-2283 QAERLSQAPRQDH
+2283 THERLPPVPLQEH
-2296 VFSDCSRE
+2296 VFSECSRE

-2317 KPGCGLSLPSLS
+2317 KPGITLSLPSLR
-2329 SILPQLFRVVVS
+2329 SILPQLFRAVIS
-2341 NAGCLDETY
+2341 NAGSLNETY

-2355 LLGQLLLRIPPA
+2355 LLGQLLLRIPA
-2367 EADGA
+2367 MEADAA
-2372 VGEALADKYEL
+2372 VTEALADKYEL
-2383 LAQLEAAG
+2383 LTQMEAACSD
-2391 TETPGWKTTQLLFCL
+2391 TQGWKTIQMLFSL

-2420 CSVADILRGLN
+2420 CTVADILHSLN
-2431 ACPQW
+2431 TCPEW
-2436 SVVIAAFTDHCV
+2436 STVIAAFTDHCI
-2448 QQLPHT
+2448 QQLPQT
-2454 LRRTNLFTLLV
+2454 LKRTNLFTILV
-2465 LVGFPEVLCMG
+2465 LVGFPEVLCVG
-2476 TQSVFVDNANEQHHM
+2476 TQTVFIDNANEQHSM

-2519 QLIQPQDSSWAGL
+2519 QLIQSQDSTTTGL
-2532 PAQAEGQPAHK
+2532 PGQSEGQGCPK
-2543 ALISRYLDSF
+2543 TMLSRYLSNF
-2553 ISIISH
+2553 TSIISH
-2559 LLKGSPDPGSPDAV
+2559 LLQTNQENGSPDAV

-2586 YNTLKKQGVEEAQ
+2586 YNTLKKHGVEQAQ
-2599 QAIQRSGLTQLLVR
+2599 EAIQQSGLTQLLVR

-2625 LLRDLEILSVMLYSS
+2625 LLRDLEILSIMLYSS
-2640 KREIHSMTQDPERD
+2640 KREIHSMAQDPERD
-2654 EREPEPDREQD
+2654 QREQDKEHD
-2665 SDHSSCCTEE
+2665 SDHSSCCADDADVTK
-2675 PRDPSRPDPLEG
+2675 PDPLEG

-2697 ITHDALNAPLHILRA
+2697 ITHDALNAPLPILRA

-2727 VQKRFDGDVIK
+2727 VQKRFDGEEIK
-2738 TDETIRTLAQKWQPS
+2738 TDETIRTLAQKWQPT
-2753 RRPRSERT
+2753 RRLRSEERN

-2772 SCVAKPSHCERATEE
+2772 SCMSKPSHCEKATEE
-2787 INLVAQKLITSSE
+2787 INVVAQKLITNSE
-2800 GDLQLSYAKQR
+2800 SDLQLSYAKQR
-2811 RTKSSALLHKELDAR
+2811 RSKSSALLHKELDVR

-2843 TLYARHVLAALL
+2843 TLYARHVLASLL
-2855 AEWPAG
+2855 ADWPEDAA
-2861 QPLSDEALELSG
+2861 LSEEALELSG
-2873 SSHMAYI
+2873 ASHMAYI
-2880 LDMLVQLEEKTL
+2880 LDMLMQLEERPL

-2904 GQSMLCSLSLTAC
+2904 SQSMLCSLSLTAC

-2928 IRESKHP
+2928 VRESKHP

-2955 VKFDPRCHSEEGCDE
+2955 VKFDSRCYTEEGCDE
-2970 LIMSSSADF
+2970 LIMSSSSDF
-2979 LQDLHTFSGSP
+2979 LQDVHNFSGSP

-3003 YYKFVA
+3003 YYRFMS

-3044 AVLSHLPLSDI
+3044 QVLSQLPLADI

-3061 VACRQTGTQ
+3061 VACRQTGNQ

-3083 CQSQTACELMLL
+3083 CQSQTACELTLL
-3095 RPLWQLFVSME
+3095 RPLWQLFMSME
-3106 TTLCQDPAC
+3106 NSLSQDPTS

-3125 LTELFFIAES
+3125 LTELFFIAEA
-3135 RATAQGILQEYLLA
+3135 RAITQGILQEYLLA
-3149 MTTDQQ
+3149 MTTDEQ

-3181 KLLSMPS
+3181 KLLNISP

>member
-6 SGVAGASGDEEDVEA
+6 SGCGGGSGDEEDVET

-33 AATGVGAGT
+33 AATGGGVGG
-42 AGGSGSGKSGRPTI
+42 GGSSGRSGRGSNNLPVPTGG
-56 NNPPSTNGPPTP
+56 PPSP

-79 AAARISDSGLAIPES
+79 AAARISDSGVAIHES
-94 VLAGNEIALMRWLED
+94 VLAGNEGVLMRWLED
-109 RLSRGEESVN
+109 RLNRGEESVN

-126 LEIRNAPRDECEEA
+126 LESRDASRDECEEA
-140 FGQFDTEGDGVV
+140 FGQFDAEGDGVV

-158 SALKNSNG
+158 IALKNSNG
-166 ANLQGELSHVIRHLQ
+166 ANLQGELSHVIRQLQ

-193 SKYKDELGAHASKI
+193 SKTKDRLGAHASKI

-212 RNRIPSSAIPFPLLE
+212 RNRIPSSAIPFPILE

-236 STLVQNFL
+236 SSVVQDFL
-244 EFLLQKEKDLD
+244 EFLLQKEKGEHPELD
-255 IQYRAELIRDP
+255 RDP

-272 VVTQCFSFIEASS
+272 VVTQCYSTIEASS
-285 NATDIHRM
+285 NVTDIYKM
-293 TDGETGSFWQSDGS
+293 TNGETASFWQSDGS

-427 LTSLVTASMETNPV
+427 LTSLVTASMETNPA

-464 SSTEFPKFFSANILE
+464 SSTEFPKFFSLNILE

-492 VSPEAELTLL
+492 VSPDAELTLL

-513 VLQALSGISEH
+513 VLQALSCICDH
-524 LETEYRASSLISS
+524 LETKYKASSLIVS
-537 MASVRMRLLYRN
+537 MASVRLRLLYR
-549 GKPLQLHL
+549 KPLQLHL

-572 NMLAEPT
+572 NMLTESS
-579 TGDGFLTESGKKRA
+579 TGDGFLTESGRRKA

-605 QVTQMKVKVRKGATG
+605 QVTQMKIKVRKGAIG
-620 AKCGLVFAYKEA
+620 AKCGCLYSS
-632 NPFDAEKHFDR
+632 
-643 FKKFDLWD
+643 
-651 YDDYKDFVQ
+651 Q
-660 DNVKLPAQSED
+660 CED
-671 QPIGWF
+671 EPIGWF
-677 ELEEDWNDVEIK
+677 ELEDDWNDVEIK
-689 LQQCRIAKFLMV
+689 LQQCRVAKFLMV

-706 RQTSAE
+706 RQDSAE
-712 RLGVQSLCFHGYL
+712 RLGVQSLTFSGYL
-725 VVGAER
+725 CPGTER
-731 LGDAEELLPDGGEG
+731 LGDLDDLSPEGETF
-745 PEDLATTGQMLLNKT
+745 DRDAVTGLCLLNKT

-765 QLTRDMDVSQFKQK
+765 QLTRDMDASHFKQK
-779 FLLDFIGLSLTL
+779 YLLDFSGLSLSL
-791 FWSLYSKLMQIEGEE
+791 FWNFYSKLREIGSEEG
-806 VMKSRVLLL
+806 
-815 QLLQNCF
+815 
-822 PMLQRGASEGH
+822 AT
-833 CPDEGGGPEEEE
+833 
-845 EEKDEEKAAEAGC
+845 AAAC
-858 SSSSGANADPP
+858 A
-869 HGAVL
+869 AVCD
-874 ELYTHLCQVV
+874 LYTHLCHIV
-884 DRPETEAL
+884 DGPQGETL
-892 VEKALRREAVKALL
+892 VEKALHKEAVKAILN
-906 SGAAIFFPDKHSRR
+906 GAAVFFPDKHVRR

-927 NITEEDQPESVKV
+927 KNITEEDQPESVKV

-963 EVSTDFDIS
+963 GAPADFDIS
-972 PILSV
+972 PILTV

-992 MGAVSGGPSRTVLL
+992 MVDESSGASRTVLL

-1024 KADTSG
+1024 KGGSSTDVA
-1030 MGAQLARDIV
+1030 MALARDILL
-1040 VKYVNQFLGSAQ
+1040 KYVDQFLGSIKTIL
-1052 GALASLLERYSGAE
+1052 GSLLERYTAAT
-1066 ITEKLSSSIL
+1066 ITDKLGSSIL
-1076 ATVTRQL
+1076 ATVFRQL

-1110 LKNLSSDTGDIFSK
+1110 LKSLSSDTGDIFSK
-1124 VDQES
+1124 VDQDS
-1129 CLQPQQPVV
+1129 WHQPQQPVV
-1138 LRTWNMESPHNYEN
+1138 LRTWSMESPHNYEN

-1157 TIFCCPGATSFVV
+1157 SIFACPGATSFEV

-1176 QTEKRYDY
+1176 ETEKRYDY
-1184 LEFTDARGGKV
+1184 LEFTDSRGGKV
-1195 RYDTK
+1195 RYDMK
-1200 IGTEKWPKK
+1200 VGTEKWPKK

-1239 QGLPDITVSW
+1239 LGLPDITISW
-1249 MSDVQL
+1249 MSDLQL
-1255 LVARLMGRLASRA
+1255 LVARLMGRLASRTL
-1268 MALKSPHEIR
+1268 ALKSPHGETCFQPF
-1278 SVKELPPGRMAHVQ
+1278 SQ
-1292 SSPLWKPILR
+1292 SKSSLLWKPILR
-1302 HGACDA
+1302 HGLCET
-1308 RDTPQNNT
+1308 RETNRTKPTNT
-1316 PSVPVRARTS
+1316 WSL
-1326 PTITSPVDE
+1326 DE
-1335 FPRFLEDLAR
+1335 VMSFLEDFAR
-1345 WNPNLEPNEGPA
+1345 WNPSQELTDSRTEL
-1357 EPMRTLMLSC
+1357 MRTIMHSC
-1367 RRPPIRNEIAA
+1367 RKQPARNEIAA
-1378 GSTVDQAVNAIW
+1378 GSKTDQAVNAIW
-1390 AAMVYHTPALHQALK
+1390 AAMVYHTPALNLALRTFVN
-1405 AHVAQGYKSSLSED
+1405 HDCKSCLSEE
-1419 FVQVYTLAD
+1419 FVQVYSLAD
-1428 RIRTWMLETK
+1428 SIRTWMLEMK
-1438 QRHLV
+1438 QRYLV
-1443 SKMNAPDEK
+1443 GKMNVSDEK
-1452 EGAQEEVTME
+1452 EAGHDEVTMDT
-1462 ALAEVCIQKSLLLL
+1462 LAEMCIEKSLLLF
-1476 RFPPSGDTSG
+1476 RFAPCGVPCQGGDSCKS
-1486 PAEGSSAPLL
+1486 AEGSSVPL
-1496 LRSCSVS
+1496 LRSSSIS
-1503 EGDFQPTTSPVA
+1503 EGDFQASP
-1515 ATASAAAAAAAP
+1515 SLAP
-1527 LALALA
+1527 
-1533 QAAEPPSESE
+1533 
-1543 AGTVPEGGQQ
+1543 
-1553 NQTAA
+1553 QTAGSEESS
-1558 DAGLSSQTEEPAG
+1558 DARAGQSHSPTAQIPNTCGHSKRGNRGSTESLSSQPGEPASPSAFPRKAPFSRTRLRLLSCRSTEEPRMT
-1571 PPSASSVPRRPIRR
+1571 P
-1585 TLGRVRLLS
+1585 
-1594 YRSVEEPRTVL
+1594 
-1605 SVRERYPILKHLL
+1605 SVRERYPVLKHII
-1618 NFMKDQALTTGS
+1618 NFIKDQSSNSLS
-1630 VLQTLA
+1630 YSILQTLS
-1636 LNKAQAQSVCRV
+1636 LNKAQALSVCKV
-1648 LESVQQGLLSLGKP
+1648 LEMVQQCLHSLGQP

-1681 DFNGYFSQL
+1681 DFTSYFSQL
-1690 SGSGQELREEVRR
+1690 SDSGQKLGEEVRR

-1719 SGLNEKALLP
+1719 SNLNEKALLP

-1737 LLHLLDMSWEPQD
+1737 LLHLLDMSWEVHD
-1750 LPLFLDIKLPDLLL
+1750 LPLFLNIKLPDLLL
-1764 NMSQENISVHD
+1764 SMSQENISVHD

-1787 AVYKKNQ
+1787 ADYKKNQ
-1794 EWMDECADG
+1794 EWMDECMDG

-1808 YDKIGEEGSVED
+1808 YDKIEEEDSMED
-1820 RRKMHRF
+1820 RRKMHMF

-1846 IAPWHRYRCLQCMD
+1846 MAPWHRYRCLQCMD

-1923 DSHLPTHRITVFPM
+1923 DSHLPTHRITVYPM

-1963 LALYTSA
+1963 LALYTSE
-1970 LASERRL
+1970 LSSEKQME
-1977 DGEPLKTGSLDRA
+1977 GESLDSNTLNQA
-1990 LALQGR
+1990 STLQTR
-1996 CSQLITECLLKGQ
+1996 CSQLITDCLLKGQ
-2009 DAKGLRSSALLAL
+2009 TGKGRSRAELFLTEPA
-2022 LSSNETSS
+2022 
-2030 DSELGPNSPESSRE
+2030 SESGPGAANSPAS
-2044 LSTADNTDN
+2044 DI
-2053 SSLPGSTAAV
+2053 V
-2063 CSPTSPQDTSKTS
+2063 
-2076 GKETSSREVVPETPT
+2076 KETS
-2091 VAPEPPAKTTTT
+2091 
-2103 TTTPTPTTSPTT
+2103 
-2115 TPTLTTT
+2115 
-2122 TTADSSTPTPP
+2122 
-2133 GPGDDPKGR
+2133 
-2142 RLVQQDTLDSPTLSQ
+2142 
-2157 TPSVSSEDPLS
+2157 
-2168 PVVRPSEPT
+2168 
-2177 GLALAASPA
+2177 
-2186 SEPTGLALAA
+2186 
-2196 SPASEPTGL
+2196 
-2205 AAAASPASEP
+2205 
-2215 TGLALAASPA
+2215 
-2225 SEPTGLAAAAS
+2225 
-2236 PASEPTGLA
+2236 
-2245 LAASPASEPT
+2245 
-2255 GLAAAASPASE
+2255 
-2266 PTGLAAAASPAS
+2266 
-2278 EAGKE
+2278 
-2283 QAERLSQAPRQDH
+2283 ERLPQVPLQEH
-2296 VFSDCSRE
+2296 VFSECSRE

-2317 KPGCGLSLPSLS
+2317 KPVSDLISLAY
-2329 SILPQLFRVVVS
+2329 SILPQLFRAVIS
-2341 NAGCLDETY
+2341 NAGSLNETF

-2355 LLGQLLLRIPPA
+2355 LLGQLLLRIPPT
-2367 EADGA
+2367 EADTA
-2372 VGEALADKYEL
+2372 VTEALADKYEL
-2383 LAQLEAAG
+2383 LTQGEA
-2391 TETPGWKTTQLLFCL
+2391 TCSDTQGWKTTQLLFSL

-2420 CSVADILRGLN
+2420 CTVADILHSLN
-2431 ACPQW
+2431 ACPEW
-2436 SVVIAAFTDHCV
+2436 STVIAAFTDHCI
-2448 QQLPHT
+2448 QQLPQT
-2454 LRRTNLFTLLV
+2454 LKRTNLFTLLV
-2465 LVGFPEVLCMG
+2465 LVGFPEVLCVG
-2476 TQSVFVDNANEQHHM
+2476 TQTVFIDNANEQHNM

-2519 QLIQPQDSSWAGL
+2519 QLIQQS
-2532 PAQAEGQPAHK
+2532 EGQGSPK
-2543 ALISRYLDSF
+2543 TLLSRYLSNF
-2553 ISIISH
+2553 TSIISH
-2559 LLKGSPDPGSPDAV
+2559 LLQASQDNGSPDAV

-2586 YNTLKKQGVEEAQ
+2586 YNTLKKHGVDQAQ
-2599 QAIQRSGLTQLLVR
+2599 EAIQQSGLTQLLVR

-2625 LLRDLEILSVMLYSS
+2625 LLRDLEILSIMLYSS
-2640 KREIHSMTQDPERD
+2640 KREIHSMAQDPERD
-2654 EREPEPDREQD
+2654 QREQDKEHD
-2665 SDHSSCCTEE
+2665 SDHSSCCADET
-2675 PRDPSRPDPLEG
+2675 DVNRPDPLEG

-2697 ITHDALNAPLHILRA
+2697 ITHDALNAPLPILRA

-2727 VQKRFDGDVIK
+2727 VQKRFDGEEIK
-2738 TDETIRTLAQKWQPS
+2738 TDETIRTLAQKWQPT
-2753 RRPRSERT
+2753 RRPRSEERN

-2772 SCVAKPSHCERATEE
+2772 SCMSKPSHCEKATEE
-2787 INLVAQKLITSSE
+2787 INVVAQKLITNSE
-2800 GDLQLSYAKQR
+2800 SDLQLSYAKQR
-2811 RTKSSALLHKELDAR
+2811 RTKSSALLHKELDVR

-2843 TLYARHVLAALL
+2843 TLYARHVLASLL
-2855 AEWPAG
+2855 ADWPAEAA
-2861 QPLSDEALELSG
+2861 LSEEALELNG
-2873 SSHMAYI
+2873 ASHMAYI
-2880 LDMLVQLEEKTL
+2880 LDMLMQLEERPL

-2904 GQSMLCSLSLTAC
+2904 SQSMLCSLSLTAC

-2928 IRESKHP
+2928 VRESKHP

-2955 VKFDPRCHSEEGCDE
+2955 VKFDSRCYTEEGCDE
-2970 LIMSSSADF
+2970 LIMSSSSDF
-2979 LQDLHTFSGSP
+2979 LQDVHNFSGSP

-3003 YYKFVA
+3003 YYRFMS

-3020 TVTGG
+3020 TITGG

-3044 AVLSHLPLSDI
+3044 QVLSHMPLADI

-3061 VACRQTGTQ
+3061 VACRQTGNQ

-3083 CQSQTACELMLL
+3083 CQSQTACELTLL
-3095 RPLWQLFVSME
+3095 RPLWQLFMSME
-3106 TTLCQDPAC
+3106 NTLSQDPTS

-3125 LTELFFIAES
+3125 LTELFFIAEA
-3135 RATAQGILQEYLLA
+3135 RATVS
-3149 MTTDQQ
+3149 D
-3155 LLNHTA
+3155 
-3161 MALKNI
+3161 ALKNI

-3181 KLLSMPS
+3181 KLLNVSP